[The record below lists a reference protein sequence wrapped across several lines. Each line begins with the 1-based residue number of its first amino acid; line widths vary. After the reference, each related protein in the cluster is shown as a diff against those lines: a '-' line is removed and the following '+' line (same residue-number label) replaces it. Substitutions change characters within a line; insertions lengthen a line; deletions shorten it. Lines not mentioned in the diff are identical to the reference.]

1 MENADKQQAIQR
13 QMALL
18 TALIVNQGQ
27 ESNSDSKIPADVDVR
42 DFGVHDSFTL
52 NKNRMEKSKSA
63 GQNEN
68 GKRPR
73 SPGPSPDSMKEVSAC
88 SYQAIR

>member
-1 MENADKQQAIQR
+1 MENADKQQAIQ
-13 QMALL
+13 MALL
-18 TALIVNQGQ
+18 TALILNQGQ
-27 ESNSDSKIPADVDVR
+27 DSNCDSQAPIDVDVR

-52 NKNRMEKSKSA
+52 NKNRMEKSSKGTIS
-63 GQNEN
+63 QIDN

-88 SYQAIR
+88 SYQSIR